1 MMRRDVSAKMASY
14 NAMEQLRDAVAI
26 IVPVWYPKDL
36 VRNDARALLDATLNG
51 NGQLVNWENVWVVVD
66 GQDSS
71 LALARSLR
79 TAYKKRLGSTFRV
92 ARTEVNR
99 GKGYAMLEG
108 IRAAFENPAVRFVAI
123 RDCDGDHFMNDL
135 PNMVRLARQIE
146 LEEKTDNILIIGRRS
161 DVHGAL
167 GFVRGEYE
175 LLVSSMVVE
184 ALKFRL
190 ASRGNVFDMRFAAM
204 HVDVPDLNSGYKLY
218 SRKAC
223 ETFLDRFDEA
233 RRLLPGFECYRY
245 GVETIPFVEAVLGG
259 ATFGEVARLSFLD
272 QPASGHGA
280 FARDE
285 VNAQIVAWAFLRLE
299 VSSKQAQR
307 LVDNRLA
314 RSMMFTD
321 GALRKRLLRF
331 RDTVVRLVGK
341 QLREDFSLPP
351 FNAPNYL

>member
-1 MMRRDVSAKMASY
+1 MMRRDVSSKMASY
-14 NAMEQLRDAVAI
+14 NAMAQLRDAVAI

-36 VRNDARALLDATLNG
+36 VRNDARALLDATLSD
-51 NGQLVNWENVWVVVD
+51 NGQVVNWENVWVVVD
-66 GQDSS
+66 GQETS

-79 TAYKKRLGSTFRV
+79 AAYKKRHGSTFRI

-123 RDCDGDHFMNDL
+123 RDCDGDHVMNDL
-135 PNMVRLARQIE
+135 PNMARLARQIE

-167 GFVRGEYE
+167 DFVRGEYE
-175 LLVSSMVVE
+175 LLVSSLIVE
-184 ALKFRL
+184 ALKLRL
-190 ASRGNVFDMRFAAM
+190 ASRGGMLDLRFAAI
-204 HVDVPDLNSGYKLY
+204 HADVPDLQSGYKLY

-223 ETFLDRFDEA
+223 ETFLNRFEEA
-233 RRLLPGFECYRY
+233 RRLVPGFECYRY
-245 GVETIPFVEAVLGG
+245 GVEAIPFVEAVLGG
-259 ATFGEVARLSFLD
+259 ATFGEVTRLSFLD

-285 VNAQIVAWAFLRLE
+285 VNAQIVAWTFLRLE
-299 VSSKQAQR
+299 VSPKQAQR
-307 LVDNRLA
+307 LIDNRLA
-314 RSMMFTD
+314 RSMMFKD
-321 GALRKRLLRF
+321 AALRRRLLRF
-331 RDTVVRLVGK
+331 RDTAVRLVNK